1 MTALYVICAFLALA
15 CVFLTYRLGMLV
27 RRIMLLEH
35 KLHAFLVVTDGVLTS
50 HTMAIKEMRGDA
62 DLMVQRPTQL
72 RSKLN

>member
-1 MTALYVICAFLALA
+1 MILLYVICAVLALA
-15 CVFLTYRLGMLV
+15 CALLTYRLGMLV

-50 HTMAIKEMRGDA
+50 HTMAIKELRGDS
-62 DLMVQRPTQL
+62 DIMVQRPTQP